1 MLIGME
7 NRMKIIKTTEIDM
20 DDCLGFY
27 INLDCVVYEDK
38 NYKYRITK
46 EYYKY
51 DKPEFEKEYFDT
63 LEDAQREFDTLVEE
77 FG

>member
-1 MLIGME
+1 
-7 NRMKIIKTTEIDM
+7 MKIVKTTEIDM

-27 INLDCVVYEDK
+27 INLDCVIYEDK
-38 NYKYRITK
+38 SNKYRITK

-63 LEDAQREFDTLVEE
+63 LEDAQKEFDTLVEE
-77 FG
+77 YG

>member
-1 MLIGME
+1 ME

-27 INLDCVVYEDK
+27 INLDCVIYEDK
-38 NYKYRITK
+38 SNKYRITK

-63 LEDAQREFDTLVEE
+63 LEDAQKEFDTLVEE

>member
-1 MLIGME
+1 
-7 NRMKIIKTTEIDM
+7 
-20 DDCLGFY
+20 LGFY
-27 INLDCVVYEDK
+27 INLDCVVFEDK
-38 NYKYRITK
+38 SYKYRITK

-63 LEDAQREFDTLVEE
+63 LDDAQREFDILVEE

>member
-1 MLIGME
+1 
-7 NRMKIIKTTEIDM
+7 M

-27 INLDCVVYEDK
+27 INLDCVIYEDK
-38 NYKYRITK
+38 SNKYRITK

-63 LEDAQREFDTLVEE
+63 LEDAQKEFDTLVEE